1 MLRLRKKLHHTDDRR
16 QSSSAT
22 VKPAFERLEER
33 LLLTLIGVSLEY
45 PVASYD
51 QIGQV
56 TYTADPDADPNT
68 DDGLFSAVAVPMRI
82 VLPDAEGNPV
92 DYGDIEEPSLFQ
104 LQLQLDSSGN
114 VIGGVDGHDLRVEGV
129 IDTYILGQHFE
140 GVLITGEIIEFGFQN
155 STATYDQYDFRF
167 VPTGGVLVT
176 DTTYFDGK
184 DIGIRMGSASSNF
197 DGDFTVD
204 FSGEARGSL
213 GAMYLMSTG
222 DISGR
227 VFLDANNDGSD
238 AGDSGVELAV
248 VDLEGV
254 DYRGGEVSALAT
266 TDGDGQFSFV
276 GLLPGTYLLDET
288 TPLNLLDGYDTAGD
302 SGVASDDIISEIEL
316 ASNQVIS
323 GHRFG
328 EIEESTISGFIYEDF
343 NDDGQINFGEKAIDG
358 EVAGVTVTLTGVD
371 DRGQVD
377 LTDTPNEQGMYM
389 FVGLRPGTYA
399 VAASQA
405 AGFEDGLETVGE
417 DAAGEIAPGTNDE
430 FSALQL
436 TAPATD
442 GINYNFGERPTAGSS
457 VAGGQTAT
465 IGFWQNKNGQ
475 RLLTSL
481 NGGASATQLGNWLA
495 ATFPN
500 LYGSLAGLTNTDVAL
515 YYRNMFKTSSKAKKK
530 GVTGPAK
537 LNCQIMGVAFA
548 TYVTSLTLTVDGIA
562 ADYGFQVTDYGL
574 GNATYDVS
582 IAYEA
587 FGLEEGES
595 TIMTI
600 MNMLLATD
608 DMSADGEAYY
618 NMDTLLKTLANEVY
632 TDINEGGAI

>member
-22 VKPAFERLEER
+22 VKPVFEQLEER
-33 LLLTLIGVSLEY
+33 LLLTLIGVNLEL

-51 QIGQV
+51 RTGLTSYV
-56 TYTADPDADPNT
+56 ADPDADPNT
-68 DDGLFSAVAVPMRI
+68 DDGIFSSVAVPIRI
-82 VLPDAEGNPV
+82 ALPGGDAGMIQ
-92 DYGDIEEPSLFQ
+92 DPSLFQ
-104 LQLQLDSSGN
+104 LQLQLDSLGN
-114 VIGGVDGHDLRVEGV
+114 LIGGVDGHDLRIEGV
-129 IDTYILGQHFE
+129 IDTAQGQHFE
-140 GVLITGEIIEFGFQN
+140 GVLITGEIVEFGSLN
-155 STATYDQYDFRF
+155 STSTTDQYDFRF

-184 DIGIRMGSASSNF
+184 DIGIRLYSTSSTF

-204 FSGEARGSL
+204 FGGQARGAV
-213 GAMYLMSTG
+213 GAMAVMSTG

-238 AGDSGVELAV
+238 AGDSGVQLAV

-254 DYRGGEVSALAT
+254 DYRGDEVTATRT
-266 TDGDGQFSFV
+266 TDGAGQFAFE
-276 GLLPGTYLLDET
+276 GLLPGTYSLNET
-288 TPLNLLDGYDTAGD
+288 TPTNLLDGYDTAGD

-316 ASNQVIS
+316 ASNDVIS

-475 RLLTSL
+475 KLLMSL
-481 NGGASATQLGNWLA
+481 NGGASSTQLGNWLA

-500 LYGSLAGLTNTDVAL
+500 LYGSLADMSNEGVAL
-515 YYRNMFKTSSKAKKK
+515 YYRDMFKTSSKAKKK

-537 LNCQIMGVAFA
+537 LNCQIMGAAFA
-548 TYVTSLTLTVDGIA
+548 TYVTSLTLTGDGIA
-562 ADYGFQVTDYGL
+562 ADYGFLVTDYGL

-595 TIMTI
+595 TVMTI
-600 MNMLLATD
+600 MNILLATD
-608 DMSADGEAYY
+608 NVSANGEAYY
-618 NMDTLLKTLANEVY
+618 DMDTLLKTLANEVY
-632 TDINEGGAI
+632 TAINEGGDI